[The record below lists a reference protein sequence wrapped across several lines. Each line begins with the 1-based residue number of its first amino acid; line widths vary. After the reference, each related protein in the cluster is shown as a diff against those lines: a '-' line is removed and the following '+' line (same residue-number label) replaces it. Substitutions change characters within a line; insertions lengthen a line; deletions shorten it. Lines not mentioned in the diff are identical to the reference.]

1 MEISCEKRIESSY
14 LHGVRITCTCM
25 FVSDGISSRF
35 PRFIFNVLCISC
47 RKNENVL
54 VDLMALFYSPRVS
67 DAFTFNDKETLRIFW
82 FTLKRK
88 SRRTSPK
95 HLLLVVILI
104 VLVLYK
110 EKKLGYPEI

>member
-67 DAFTFNDKETLRIFW
+67 DAFNLQRQGNIRIFW

-88 SRRTSPK
+88 SRRTSLK

-110 EKKLGYPEI
+110 EKKTRLP

>member
-25 FVSDGISSRF
+25 FVSDGISSKF

-54 VDLMALFYSPRVS
+54 VDLMALLYSPRVS
-67 DAFTFNDKETLRIFW
+67 DAFNLQRQGNIKNF
-82 FTLKRK
+82 
-88 SRRTSPK
+88 
-95 HLLLVVILI
+95 LVYI
-104 VLVLYK
+104 
-110 EKKLGYPEI
+110 EKKK